1 MSFEYKFHKSQE
13 VLHYGCEK
21 PRAYFV
27 PYHSEASALTDNRAS
42 SARFFSLCGDWDFKF
57 YPVPSMI
64 EDFTAEGF
72 CTCGFD
78 KMMVPRSWQTVLG
91 KGYDTPNYTNVNYP
105 YPVDPPHVPD
115 ANPSAL
121 YARSF
126 ELTEDYLSGK
136 DIYINFEGVDSCFYL
151 YVNDQFVG
159 YSQVSH
165 MTSEFKITD
174 KLVAGKNTI
183 KVLVFKWCDGSY
195 LEDQDKFRYSGIF
208 REVYLLARD
217 IAHISDLYCRQS
229 INAKYTQAVL
239 KVEAELTG
247 KAQID
252 YKLLDPKGCEESG
265 GSIVLDESGAFEML
279 VATPKLWCDEDP
291 QLYTLVIKCGEEY
304 IVQYVGF
311 RTIEIKNRIVYINGQ
326 KVKVHGANRHDS
338 HPILGSATPT
348 DHMLEDLYIL
358 KRYNFNMI
366 RTSHYP
372 NDPRFYTLCDKLGF
386 FVCDET
392 DYETH
397 GMQRIG
403 DWDFF
408 SREEAWTES
417 LLDRVQRMFERDKN
431 HPSIIM
437 WSLGNESGVGENQE
451 KMSAYIKSRMPG
463 AMIHCE
469 DASRRLWNPNS
480 KPGAIK
486 DAGKYTGNY
495 ELDWYDV
502 SSRMYPGFGE
512 MAEYLT
518 DKKYTKPYFLCE
530 YCHAMGL
537 GPGDLKQYWDVIY
550 ANDHFFGGCV
560 WEFIDHSVATGD
572 DIYRDPHYV
581 YGGDFGD
588 FPHDGNF
595 CVDGLVYPDRRP
607 HTGIKE
613 HKAVLK
619 PFVISEVTADGSF
632 RIKSR
637 RYYTMLDDL
646 CLYWSVECD
655 GKIVRDGVISELRVA
670 PQRSRKYKLDL
681 EGIKLEGIV
690 TVNFSVRQIKSTPW
704 ADAGFEVGF
713 HQEKL
718 GEFARADVDAAKKTN
733 KINIC
738 ENDKAIFVKV
748 GQTAYKI
755 CKTCGLVAG
764 IKDNG
769 KEMLASPMTPTIFRA
784 PTDNDR
790 RIKNDWYNQGFDRMA
805 VKCYSLSVANADE
818 NGVTLKASLSLGAK
832 LLAPAVRIEA
842 TYAINNEGELSVEM
856 NAKVG
861 ENLPPLPRFGVQ
873 FKMPEGTEKLEYF
886 GRGPGESYIDLRNS
900 TYLGQ
905 FSAKVVDHFEHYVRP
920 QENMAHADTK
930 WVAVTDESRHGI
942 LALADGKDISF
953 NCSHFTPEQ
962 IAKTAHDY
970 ELVPLKETVVNI
982 DYRHTGIGS
991 NSCGPTLLP
1000 EFRFEEKEFTFKF
1013 RLTPA
1018 IMGDVDPF
1026 AKLN

>member
-1 MSFEYKFHKSQE
+1 MSFEYSFHKSQE
-13 VLHYGCEK
+13 VLHYGCEA

-27 PYHSEASALTDNRAS
+27 PYHSEQSALTDNRAA

-57 YPVPSMI
+57 YPAPSMI

-78 KMMVPRSWQTVLG
+78 KMTVPRSWQTVLG

-115 ANPSAL
+115 INPSAL
-121 YARSF
+121 YVRNF

-151 YVNDQFVG
+151 YINDKFVG

-174 KLVAGKNTI
+174 KLNVGKNTI

-217 IAHISDLYCRQS
+217 KVHISDLYCRQS

-239 KVEAELTG
+239 RVETELSG

-252 YKLLDPKGCEESG
+252 YKLLDPKGHEESG
-265 GSIVLDESGAFEML
+265 GSITLDGSGAFEML
-279 VATPKLWCDEDP
+279 VANPKLWSDETP
-291 QLYTLVIKCGEEY
+291 VLYTLVIKCGDEH

-358 KRYNFNMI
+358 KRHNFNMI

-403 DWDFF
+403 DWDYF

-451 KMSAYIKSRMPG
+451 KMSNYIKSRLPG
-463 AMIHCE
+463 AIVHCE
-469 DASRRLWNPNS
+469 DASRRLWNPNT

-486 DAGKYTGNY
+486 DAGKYTGLY

-502 SSRMYPGFGE
+502 SSRMYPSFPE
-512 MAEYLT
+512 MKEYLA

-537 GPGDLKQYWDVIY
+537 GPGDLKQYWDLIF

-560 WEFIDHSVATGD
+560 WEMIDHSVATGD
-572 DIYRDPHYV
+572 DIYNDPHYV

-637 RYYTMLDDL
+637 RYYTSLEDL
-646 CLYWSVECD
+646 SLYWSVECD
-655 GKIVRDGVISELRVA
+655 GKIVRDGVISELKVA

-681 EGIKLEGIV
+681 EGLELCGIC
-690 TVNFSVRQIKSTPW
+690 TLNFSVRQIKSTPW
-704 ADAGFEVGF
+704 APAGFEVGF

-718 GEFARADVDAAKKTN
+718 EAAERVSKDEACKTN
-733 KINIC
+733 KVVVS
-738 ENDKAIFVKV
+738 EDDKAIRVTV
-748 GQTAYKI
+748 GETSYKF
-755 CKTCGLVAG
+755 CKTCGLIAA

-769 KEMLASPMTPTIFRA
+769 KDMISSPMTPTVFRA

-790 RIKNDWYNQGFDRMA
+790 RIKSDWYNSGFDRTA
-805 VKCYSLSVANADE
+805 VKCYSVSVDASDDCA
-818 NGVTLKASLSLGAK
+818 VIKASLSLGAK
-832 LLAPAVRIEA
+832 LLAPAAKIEA
-842 TYAINNEGELSVEM
+842 EYTVASTGELSVM
-856 NAKVG
+856 MDVKVA
-861 ENLPPLPRFGVQ
+861 ENLPPLPRFGLQ
-873 FKMPEGTEKLEYF
+873 FEMPEGNEKLEYF
-886 GRGPGESYIDLRNS
+886 GMGPGESYIDLRNS
-900 TYLGQ
+900 SYLGH
-905 FSAKVVDHFEHYVRP
+905 FTSKVSDNFEPYVRP
-920 QENMAHADTK
+920 QENMAHADTE
-930 WVAVTDESRHGI
+930 WVAVTNESRHG
-942 LALADGKDISF
+942 LLVVADGKPISF
-953 NCSHFTPEQ
+953 NCSHFTPHQ
-962 IAKTAHDY
+962 LASTRHDY
-970 ELVPLKETVVNI
+970 ELVPKKETVVNI

-991 NSCGPTLLP
+991 NSCGPSLLP
-1000 EFRFEEKEFTFKF
+1000 EFRFSEKEFTFKF
-1013 RLTPA
+1013 RILPA
-1018 IMGDVDPF
+1018 VLGNVDPF
-1026 AKLN
+1026 SKL

>member
-1 MSFEYKFHKSQE
+1 
-13 VLHYGCEK
+13 
-21 PRAYFV
+21 
-27 PYHSEASALTDNRAS
+27 
-42 SARFFSLCGDWDFKF
+42 
-57 YPVPSMI
+57 
-64 EDFTAEGF
+64 
-72 CTCGFD
+72 
-78 KMMVPRSWQTVLG
+78 
-91 KGYDTPNYTNVNYP
+91 
-105 YPVDPPHVPD
+105 
-115 ANPSAL
+115 
-121 YARSF
+121 
-126 ELTEDYLSGK
+126 
-136 DIYINFEGVDSCFYL
+136 
-151 YVNDQFVG
+151 
-159 YSQVSH
+159 

-174 KLVAGKNTI
+174 KLHAGKNTI

-217 IAHISDLYCRQS
+217 KAHISDLYCRQS

-252 YKLLDPKGCEESG
+252 YKLLDPKGQEESG
-265 GSIVLDESGAFEML
+265 GSITLDGSGAFEML
-279 VATPKLWCDEDP
+279 VANPKLWSDETP
-291 QLYTLVIKCGEEY
+291 ELYTLVIKCGDEY
-304 IVQYVGF
+304 IVQYLGF

-397 GMQRIG
+397 GMQRVG

-437 WSLGNESGVGENQE
+437 WSLGNESGLGENQE
-451 KMSAYIKSRMPG
+451 KMSDYIRSRMPG
-463 AMIHCE
+463 AMVHCE
-469 DASRRLWNPNS
+469 DASRRLWNPATRS
-480 KPGAIK
+480 KVIK
-486 DAGKYTGNY
+486 DAEKYAGFY

-502 SSRMYPGFGE
+502 SSRMYPSFDE
-512 MAEYLT
+512 MKEYLA

-537 GPGDLKQYWDVIY
+537 GPGDLKQYWDLIY

-637 RYYTMLDDL
+637 RYYTSLEDL
-646 CLYWSVECD
+646 SLYWSVECD
-655 GKIVRDGVISELRVA
+655 GKIVRDGVISELKVA

-681 EGIKLEGIV
+681 EGLKLCGIC
-690 TVNFSVRQIKSTPW
+690 TINFSVRQIKSTPW
-704 ADAGFEVGF
+704 APAGFEVGF
-713 HQEKL
+713 HQEVI
-718 GEFARADVDAAKKTN
+718 EAAERVSSDEAIKAN
-733 KINIC
+733 KVSVC
-738 ENDKAIFVKV
+738 ENDKAILVKV
-748 GQTAYKI
+748 GETSYKFCKI
-755 CKTCGLVAG
+755 CGLIAA

-769 KEMLASPMTPTIFRA
+769 KDMISSPMTPTVFRA

-790 RIKNDWYNQGFDRMA
+790 RIKNDWFNYGFDRTA
-805 VKCYSLSVANADE
+805 VKCYSVSLESTDNCAVI
-818 NGVTLKASLSLGAK
+818 KASLSLGAK
-832 LLAPAVRIEA
+832 LLAPTAKIEA
-842 TYAINNEGELSVEM
+842 EYTVASTGELSVKM
-856 NAKVG
+856 DVKVG
-861 ENLPPLPRFGVQ
+861 DNLPPLPRFGLQ
-873 FKMPEGTEKLEYF
+873 FEMPEGNEKLEYF
-886 GRGPGESYIDLRNS
+886 GMGPGESYIDLRHS
-900 TYLGQ
+900 SYLGH
-905 FSAKVVDHFEHYVRP
+905 FTSKVCDHFEPYVRP
-920 QENMAHADTK
+920 QENMAHADTE
-930 WVAVTDESRHGI
+930 WVAVTNESRHG
-942 LALADGKDISF
+942 LLVVADGKPISF
-953 NCSHFTPEQ
+953 NCSYFTPHQ
-962 IAKTAHDY
+962 LASTKHDY
-970 ELVPLKETVVNI
+970 ELVSKKETVVNI

-991 NSCGPTLLP
+991 NSCGPSLLP
-1000 EFRFEEKEFTFKF
+1000 EFRFSEKEFTFKF
-1013 RLTPA
+1013 RVMPA
-1018 IMGDVDPF
+1018 VLGNVDPF
-1026 AKLN
+1026 SKL

>member
-1 MSFEYKFHKSQE
+1 MSFEYNFHKSPE
-13 VLHYGCEK
+13 VLHYGCEA

-27 PYHSEASALTDNRAS
+27 PYHSEASALTDNRAAS
-42 SARFFSLCGDWDFKF
+42 SRFFSLCGDWDFKF

-72 CTCGFD
+72 YRCGFD
-78 KMMVPRSWQTVLG
+78 KMTVPRSWQTVLG

-105 YPVDPPHVPD
+105 YPIDPPHVPD

-121 YARSF
+121 YVRDF
-126 ELTEDYLSGK
+126 ELTENYLDGK

-151 YVNDQFVG
+151 YINDKFVG

-217 IAHISDLYCRQS
+217 QAHIADLYCRQS

-239 KVEAELTG
+239 KVETELTG

-252 YKLLDPKGCEESG
+252 YKLLDPKGHEESG
-265 GSIVLDESGAFEML
+265 GSITLDGSGAFEML
-279 VATPKLWCDEDP
+279 VSNPKLWSDETP
-291 QLYTLVIKCGEEY
+291 VLYTLVIKCGEEY
-304 IVQYVGF
+304 IVQFVGF

-397 GMQRIG
+397 GMQRVG
-403 DWDFF
+403 DWDYF
-408 SREEAWTES
+408 SREEAWAES
-417 LLDRVQRMFERDKN
+417 LLDRARRMFERDKN

-437 WSLGNESGVGENQE
+437 WSLGNESGLGENQE
-451 KMSAYIKSRMPG
+451 KMSNYIKSRLPG
-463 AMIHCE
+463 AIVHCE
-469 DASRRLWNPNS
+469 DVSRRLW
-480 KPGAIK
+480 KTATRAK
-486 DAGKYTGNY
+486 DIVDVGKYSEFY
-495 ELDWYDV
+495 EFDWYDV
-502 SSRMYPGFGE
+502 ESRMYPSFDE
-512 MAEYLT
+512 MKKYLT

-537 GPGDLKQYWDVIY
+537 GPGDLKQYWDLIY

-560 WEFIDHSVATGD
+560 WELIDHSVATGD

-619 PFVISEVTADGSF
+619 PFVISEVTAEGSF
-632 RIKSR
+632 RIKNR
-637 RYYTMLDDL
+637 RYFTSLDDL
-646 CLYWSVECD
+646 SLYWSVECD
-655 GKIVRDGVISELRVA
+655 GKIIRDGVINELKIA
-670 PQRSRKYKLDL
+670 PQRSRKYQLDL
-681 EGIKLEGIV
+681 EGLNICGIC
-690 TVNFSVRQIKSTPW
+690 TINFSVRQIKSTPW
-704 ADAGFEVGF
+704 APAGFEVGS
-713 HQEKL
+713 HQEKI
-718 GEFARADVDAAKKTN
+718 AVAPRA
-733 KINIC
+733 NIDTAVKNAPVKVC
-738 ENDKAIFVKV
+738 ENDKAITVKV
-748 GQTAYKI
+748 GETSYKI
-755 CKTCGLVAG
+755 CKTCGLIAS
-764 IKDNG
+764 ITDNG
-769 KEMLASPMTPTIFRA
+769 KEMITTPITPIVFRA

-790 RIKNDWYNQGFDRMA
+790 RIKSEWYNNGFDRTD
-805 VKCYSLSVANADE
+805 VKCYSVAIESADANSV
-818 NGVTLKASLSLGAK
+818 TIKASLSLGAK
-832 LLAPAVRIEA
+832 LLAPCAKIEA
-842 TYAINNEGELSVEM
+842 TYTIDASGEIKIEM
-856 NAKVG
+856 NVNVAKD
-861 ENLPPLPRFGVQ
+861 LPTLPRFGVQ
-873 FKMPEGTEKLEYF
+873 FEMPEGNEKLEYF
-886 GRGPGESYIDLRNS
+886 GMGPGESYIDLCNS
-900 TYLGQ
+900 NHLGC
-905 FSAKVVDHFEHYVRP
+905 FKTTVNENFEPYVRP
-920 QENMAHADTK
+920 QENMAHADTE
-930 WVAVTDESRHGI
+930 WVAVTGETRHGLLCI
-942 LALADGKDISF
+942 SDGKPISF
-953 NCSHFTPEQ
+953 NCSHFTPHQ
-962 IAKTAHDY
+962 LASTAHDY
-970 ELVPLKETVVNI
+970 ELVPKKETVINL

-991 NSCGPTLLP
+991 NSCGPSLLP
-1000 EFRFEEKEFTFKF
+1000 EFRFDEKEFTFKV
-1013 RLTPA
+1013 RILPA
-1018 IMGDVDPF
+1018 IMGNVDPF